1 MGTSPPCAET
11 HPEPPTYPALW
22 KEGPAKAGRRQKN
35 LCPLSPLRPHRSR
48 RVWYCC
54 LQMEK
59 LRHRRVQLRFGHS
72 GLKVTGLSFLAR
84 VPQTLMFSL
93 LVIPD
98 ALSWECCLSPKWLTI
113 LLPLQGPQ
121 LPRSL
126 KSQSSSSGMGA
137 ESLPPGPEVARGPC
151 CGCSTSLLELSAPH
165 FSTSIPPLLLSS
177 GLTDSSNL
185 LHQALVSLWY
195 PGCSLGRLWKSDREE
210 TRKGGTWFWMKVEL

>member
-1 MGTSPPCAET
+1 MSLVTICSFPRACVGGGGDGTSPPRAET
-11 HPEPPTYPALW
+11 HPEPPTYPTLW
-22 KEGPAKAGRRQKN
+22 KEGPAKVERRQKN
-35 LCPLSPLRPHRSR
+35 LCPLSPSHPHRSR

-54 LQMEK
+54 LQWEK

-72 GLKVTGLSFLAR
+72 GLKVTGLSFLAC
-84 VPQTLMFSL
+84 VPSDPDVFIVSGSRCSELGMPPL
-93 LVIPD
+93 L
-98 ALSWECCLSPKWLTI
+98 KWLTI

-165 FSTSIPPLLLSS
+165 FPPASLLCFY
-177 GLTDSSNL
+177 
-185 LHQALVSLWY
+185 HQV
-195 PGCSLGRLWKSDREE
+195 
-210 TRKGGTWFWMKVEL
+210 